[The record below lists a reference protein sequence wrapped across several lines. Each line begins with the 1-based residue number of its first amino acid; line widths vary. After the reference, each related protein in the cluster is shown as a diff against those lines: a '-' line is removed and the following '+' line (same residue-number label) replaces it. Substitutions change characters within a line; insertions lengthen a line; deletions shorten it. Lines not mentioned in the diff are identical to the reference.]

1 MNELPKRKKIRLKYY
16 DYSQNGYYFITV
28 CAKDKEHIFGSITAT
43 PHNNVGADITQPKHT
58 TVGADIIR
66 PKHTTVGADIIRPK
80 HIPVGADI
88 IQPKHIPAGADIIRP
103 NTTRNNEHSAVC
115 VAHTELTDCGKYV
128 KQSISEINNHYK
140 NIFVDKY
147 VIMPNHIHMILV
159 IENDVDKI
167 TGRIISAPTISVIVG
182 QMKRWVSKQIGFSCW
197 QKSFYEHIIRNEQDY
212 KKICEYIEYNPDK
225 WEYDTYYEQ

>member
-197 QKSFYEHIIRNEQDY
+197 QKSFYEHIIRNE
-212 KKICEYIEYNPDK
+212 KN
-225 WEYDTYYEQ
+225 